1 MTRGTIRPVPPA
13 RRDPSILL
21 ADARRRVIVGDGA
34 MGTQLQLAGL
44 APGGAGELWNV
55 ERPDAVA
62 GIQRRYVEAGAG
74 IILTN
79 TFGCSRLALEKH
91 GLGERAAELNRAGAA
106 VARQAAGDR
115 AWVLG
120 DIGPFGGFLAPLG
133 EHQPDDVY
141 AAFLEQARAL
151 LAGGVDGILVETMSA
166 VEEMTL
172 AIRAARDAGAWLVGA
187 SMCFDPTKAGP
198 RTMMGTAPADAAA
211 AMLAAG
217 ARILGV
223 NCGTLAFEGYVDV
236 VRAYR
241 AVDAGAVIMVQPN
254 AGQPVLDEEG
264 RTVYRQSPDA
274 LAAGLPELAAAGA
287 NIVGGC
293 CGTAVPHIRALGRIA
308 NASVR
313 L

>member
-1 MTRGTIRPVPPA
+1 MRQPTLDAR

-21 ADARRRVIVGDGA
+21 ADAHRRVIVGDGA

-44 APGGAGELWNV
+44 EPGAPGELWNV
-55 ERPDAVA
+55 DHPDTVA
-62 GIQRRYVEAGAG
+62 AIQRRYVEAGAG

-79 TFGCSRLALEKH
+79 TFGGSRLALERH
-91 GLGERAAELNRAGAA
+91 GLGERAVELNREGAA
-106 VARQAAGDR
+106 VARRAAGDR

-120 DIGPFGGFLAPLG
+120 DVGPFGGFVAPLG
-133 EHQPDDVY
+133 EHEPADVY

-151 LAGGVDGILVETMSA
+151 LDGGADGILVETMSA
-166 VEEMTL
+166 IDEMTL
-172 AIRAARDAGAWLVGA
+172 AVRAAREAGAWLIGA
-187 SMCFDPTKAGP
+187 SMTFDPTHAGP
-198 RTMMGTAPADAAA
+198 RTMMGTSPADAAA

-217 ARILGV
+217 GGILGV
-223 NCGTLAFEGYVDV
+223 NCGTLAFDGYVDV

-241 AVDAGAVIMVQPN
+241 AVDPDAVIMVQPN
-254 AGQPVLDEEG
+254 AGQPVLDDDG

-287 NIVGGC
+287 SIVGGC
-293 CGTAVPHIRALGRIA
+293 CGTAVPHIRALAAIA
-308 NASVR
+308 TAKAR

>member
-1 MTRGTIRPVPPA
+1 MSHPGPKQAPS

-21 ADARRRVIVGDGA
+21 ADARRHVIVGDGA

-44 APGGAGELWNV
+44 EPGAAGELWNA

-62 GIQRRYVEAGAG
+62 AIQRRYVEAGAG
-74 IILTN
+74 IILSN
-79 TFGCSRLALEKH
+79 TFGGSRLALERH

-106 VARQAAGDR
+106 VARRAAGER

-120 DIGPFGGFLAPLG
+120 DVGPFGGFVAPLG
-133 EHQPDDVY
+133 EHDPEDVY
-141 AAFLEQARAL
+141 SAFLEQARAL
-151 LAGGVDGILVETMSA
+151 LAGGADGILVETMSA
-166 VEEMTL
+166 VDEMTL
-172 AIRAARDAGAWLVGA
+172 AIRAARDAGAWLIGA

-198 RTMMGTAPADAAA
+198 RTMMGTTPADAAA

-217 ARILGV
+217 ARVLGV
-223 NCGTLAFEGYVDV
+223 NCGTLAFAGYVDV

-241 AVDAGAVIMVQPN
+241 ALDAHAVIMVQPN
-254 AGQPVLDEEG
+254 AGLPVLDDQG

-293 CGTAVPHIRALGRIA
+293 CGTAVPHIRALA
-308 NASVR
+308 AVASAKVP

>member
-1 MTRGTIRPVPPA
+1 MNHQVGARPSPS

-21 ADARRRVIVGDGA
+21 SDARRRVIVGDGA

-44 APGGAGELWNV
+44 EPGAAGELWNV
-55 ERPDAVA
+55 ERPDAVE
-62 GIQRRYVEAGAG
+62 GIQRRYVEAGSG

-79 TFGCSRLALEKH
+79 TFGGSRPALERH

-106 VARQAAGDR
+106 VARRAAGDR

-133 EHQPDDVY
+133 EYQPDDVY
-141 AAFLEQARAL
+141 AAFLEQAGAL
-151 LAGGVDGILVETMSA
+151 LAGGADGILVETMSA
-166 VEEMTL
+166 VDEMTL
-172 AIRAARDAGAWLVGA
+172 AVRAAREAGAWLVGA

-198 RTMMGTAPADAAA
+198 RTMMGTSPADAAA

-223 NCGTLAFEGYVDV
+223 NCGTLAFDGYVDV

-241 AVDAGAVIMVQPN
+241 AADAQAVIMVQPN
-254 AGQPVLDEEG
+254 AGQPALDEQG

-293 CGTAVPHIRALGRIA
+293 CGTAVPHIRALAAVAGA
-308 NASVR
+308 KVR